1 LAKLPS
7 ANFFFYFDFFILVN
21 CNISGSALVLVAG
34 AADGVMSISAN
45 LLMFNTANLFLFMK
59 ASGLMFPVVTMGISI
74 SSRAGF
80 TFAHLLGY
88 IMAVLFRYT
97 VTFFFGLCFTSLD
110 RYFSA
115 FHFCFL
121 CWDFFNFSFN
131 NYFGFLTHLFWDFF
145 FISIRDCDIDLL
157 TNLFMYSRAFLDCL
171 IMTLGLR
178 FVNRLIGFPGIMGF
192 RCMVR
197 TGYRA
202 IAVIV
207 TVRMTLPSLMMS
219 IAYRSANFFMLIFAD
234 LFGNIFTF
242 GLLFLLFSSF
252 LNSFVDSFAGTS
264 GVGRWGRVSVSGA
277 AMTIPPGFGR
287 RYGNKSS

>member
-1 LAKLPS
+1 
-7 ANFFFYFDFFILVN
+7 LV
-21 CNISGSALVLVAG
+21 IVAG
-34 AADGVMSISAN
+34 AADGEMSIGAN
-45 LLMFNTANLFLFMK
+45 LLMFNTANLLLFMK
-59 ASGLMFPVVTMGISI
+59 ASGLMFLVVTMGISI

-97 VTFFFGLCFTSLD
+97 LTFFFGLCYTSLEG
-110 RYFSA
+110 YFSA
-115 FHFCFL
+115 FHFFFL

-131 NYFGFLTHLFWDFF
+131 NNFGVLTDLFWHFY
-145 FISIRDCDIDLL
+145 FISIGDCDVNLF
-157 TNLFMYSRAFLDCL
+157 TNLSMYSRTFLDCL

-178 FVNRLIGFPGIMGF
+178 FVNRL
-192 RCMVR
+192 MVR

-252 LNSFVDSFAGTS
+252 LNSFVYGFAGAS

-277 AMTIPPGFGR
+277 AVTVPPGFSQS
-287 RYGNKSS
+287 YGNKSS